1 MDIRD
6 AKKPSKGTPDNMVL
20 TPVKDTDTV
29 TSAFKEDG
37 TLDVI
42 PDELTTDVVL
52 AESWR
57 YIKDNGITREDLNN
71 LLDSLLTTGNVAWDF
86 LLLNR
91 IPITF
96 KVRESWVDDV
106 IIERIDALTAGNDK
120 VSAIRYNN
128 LIAEMNLAASL
139 IKFGDKTFD
148 PSSRKGFSENL
159 KFVQKL
165 VFVYKNRLIN
175 KLAVFDRAVS
185 IATSDWALRNFMPP
199 LSDN

>member
-6 AKKPSKGTPDNMVL
+6 AQKPSKGTPDSMVL
-20 TPVKDTDTV
+20 TPVRDTDNV
-29 TSAFKEDG
+29 TSAFNEDG
-37 TLDVI
+37 TLNVI
-42 PDELTTDVVL
+42 PDELVTDAVMS
-52 AESWR
+52 ESWR
-57 YIKDNGITREDLNN
+57 YVKDNGITKEDLAN

-86 LLLNR
+86 MLLNK
-91 IPITF
+91 IPVTF

-106 IIERIDALTAGNDK
+106 IIERIDSLTANNDK
-120 VSAIRYNN
+120 VSAMRYNN

-139 IKFGDKTFD
+139 IRFGDQKFD
-148 PSSRKGFSENL
+148 PSNLNGFNENL

-165 VFVYKNRLIN
+165 VFIYKNRLIN

-185 IATSDWALRNFMPP
+185 IATSDWALRNFTPP

>member
-6 AKKPSKGTPDNMVL
+6 AKKPSKGTPDSMVL
-20 TPVKDTDTV
+20 TPVKDTDNV
-29 TSAFKEDG
+29 TSAFNEDG
-37 TLDVI
+37 TLNVI
-42 PDELTTDVVL
+42 PDELTTDVVM

-57 YIKDNGITREDLNN
+57 YIKENGITREDLND

-86 LLLNR
+86 LLLNK
-91 IPITF
+91 IPVTF

-106 IIERIDALTAGNDK
+106 IVERIDNLTANNNK
-120 VSAIRYNN
+120 VSAMRYNN
-128 LIAEMNLAASL
+128 LIAEMNLAASMV
-139 IKFGDKTFD
+139 KFGDQTFD
-148 PSSRKGFSENL
+148 VSSQKGFADSL

-165 VFVYKNRLIN
+165 IFVYKNRLIN